1 MPDPFASFIN
11 GHTQSPILSLIWRP
25 TSLTLSF
32 ISTLLL
38 SFLTYSNPVPLESL
52 CWPSTFTSMSH
63 LLPLQH
69 FNPPCHLP
77 TSSAIFHPRSHS
89 LILLLIHNH
98 HTAAPSLIPTPSSAI
113 SSPYPKPIN
122 SNSTSLS
129 LALFSH
135 LAPLHLNLY
144 YWLWLFIYIHSLLS
158 PTPYQKLLS
167 FIPPLQYCTPQNLTD
182 PILYYIA
189 PLPFFFFLPTISHS
203 SSLTC

>member
-113 SSPYPKPIN
+113 SSPYPK
-122 SNSTSLS
+122 
-129 LALFSH
+129 
-135 LAPLHLNLY
+135 HLNLY

-158 PTPYQKLLS
+158 PTPYQKLSS
-167 FIPPLQYCTPQNLTD
+167 FIPPLQYCTPQTWLT
-182 PILYYIA
+182 PS
-189 PLPFFFFLPTISHS
+189 FT
-203 SSLTC
+203 T

>member
-1 MPDPFASFIN
+1 MPDPFASFNN

-113 SSPYPKPIN
+113 SSPYPKPMN

-144 YWLWLFIYIHSLLS
+144 YWLWLLIYIHSLLS
-158 PTPYQKLLS
+158 PTPYQKLSS
-167 FIPPLQYCTPQNLTD
+167 FIPPLQYCTPQTWLT
-182 PILYYIA
+182 PS
-189 PLPFFFFLPTISHS
+189 FT
-203 SSLTC
+203 T